1 MGWYQKEHTVTND
14 LLSLC
19 KGNRI
24 IDVGAG
30 ATTLVQSLIDREF
43 QVTVLDISSEALQI
57 LSSRHGDAINYNVL
71 LCKQQYSEKNIAIK
85 LDEIESIEEW
95 NTDSLCVYMRSGTRL
110 YVEGNLTDIF
120 ADKKGI

>member
-1 MGWYQKEHTVTND
+1 MQFKNLFNHGKY
-14 LLSLC
+14 
-19 KGNRI
+19 
-24 IDVGAG
+24 
-30 ATTLVQSLIDREF
+30 
-43 QVTVLDISSEALQI
+43 
-57 LSSRHGDAINYNVL
+57 GDAINYNVL

-95 NTDSLCVYMRSGTRL
+95 NTGALCVYMKSGTRL